1 MSKKVRFKSIIQEG
15 WVLVKELHTFAHIDI
30 KKECMFCQYSFS
42 HFLLFKDIFVLLPPD
57 AAVDSFFRA
66 SYVYTFGNVIPFLC
80 KLDYLCFFLS
90 LLLFYLTST
99 LVLLHFLRSLRSV
112 LTHEDDLNK
121 D

>member
-1 MSKKVRFKSIIQEG
+1 MSKKVRFKSIIQKG
-15 WVLVKELHTFAHIDI
+15 WVLVKELHTFAHVHSY
-30 KKECMFCQYSFS
+30 KKGVY
-42 HFLLFKDIFVLLPPD
+42 VLSVFFFTFFALQRYLCPPD